1 LITFAE
7 KKYMV
12 YVKIKDNTAQAK
24 ALLAM
29 LKTLPFVEIIEKDN
43 VPNQTTLKAM
53 KEVEAGKVIRAK
65 SAKEL
70 IKKLR
75 K

>member
-1 LITFAE
+1 MITFAE

>member
-1 LITFAE
+1 
-7 KKYMV
+7 MV